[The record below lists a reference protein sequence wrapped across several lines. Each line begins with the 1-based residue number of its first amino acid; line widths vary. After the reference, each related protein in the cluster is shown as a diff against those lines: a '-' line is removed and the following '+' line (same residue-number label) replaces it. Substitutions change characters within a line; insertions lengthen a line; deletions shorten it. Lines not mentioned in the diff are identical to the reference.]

1 MSANIEIDPL
11 HWIPAV
17 PANNDYPDKYK
28 FACIESI
35 EELKSII
42 SKYQKEDGT
51 YPVMGFDTETTG
63 LNPEEDYIVGYSF
76 SFTCEDG
83 YYVPVEHHSLALGK
97 EALDIIYEVMT
108 KSERVLMYNARF
120 DIRMMEWYKFC
131 DETFEFKKDFI
142 DKARQYYA
150 YNMDKVKTYDIQ
162 VMVWAMDTA
171 HYMPKLKWAE
181 LQFLGWRS
189 NTFAETE
196 GDASNF
202 GMLDPREPNTYQYA
216 ATDAMAL
223 NLLYNLKCFRE
234 LRDNEAGISLLMHA
248 EGKIMPLTRFEE
260 TPIYADIDLLKRQSE
275 YFHNK
280 LDTIEHRIYNIVGYE
295 FNISSGPSRAKAFK
309 DKNIIITE
317 TTESGA
323 IATGA
328 SILEKI
334 QRNFEKDSEQ
344 YMLID
349 LCIEYLHLKKMLST
363 YVDSLLEQVTINS
376 PDYRVGLFR
385 YSYRLNST
393 VSGRYSLV
401 DVPKQ
406 TTDNNKSLSL
416 YESVISKKETVEKYE
431 KKLSISNGK
440 LLGIYKCKN
449 QPFKR
454 LWLLVYFE
462 DCGHT
467 CLIRSDSTFR
477 CPQKDCHDKYFSESQ
492 KRAKNTPEWKAF
504 CSNWSKQYYA
514 NTRNR
519 LYHKQKTIEGMH
531 EPKHWNNFIMIMN
544 NRFNKPSSE
553 FINNYINGK
562 IKEQRHKFNKDEI
575 KFINLLEDNNIEYI
589 WQYGLYDKD
598 NNKIFIVDFYLP
610 QYNKYVEIDGGS
622 HNRPEK
628 QKRDKLLDTY
638 CATNNLGLFHLSV
651 EQLDKDSITFILGG
665 HA

>member
-1 MSANIEIDPL
+1 MSNAIEIDKL
-11 HWIPAV
+11 HWGGYV
-17 PANNDYPDKYK
+17 PANNDYPGRFK
-28 FACIESI
+28 FKCIESI
-35 EELKSII
+35 EELNNILNTYK
-42 SKYQKEDGT
+42 KDDNT
-51 YPVMGFDTETTG
+51 YPMMGFDTETTG
-63 LNPEEDYIVGYSF
+63 LNPEENYIVGYSF
-76 SFTCEDG
+76 AFDEVNG
-83 YYVPVEHHSLALGK
+83 YYVPVEHESLALGK
-97 EALDIIYEVMT
+97 EALDIIYKVMT
-108 KSERVLMYNARF
+108 LSERVLMYNARF

-131 DETFEFKKDFI
+131 DAPFEFKKDFI
-142 DKARQYYA
+142 EKARQFYCYDM
-150 YNMDKVKTYDIQ
+150 NKVKTYDVQ

-189 NTFAETE
+189 NTFTETAS
-196 GDASNF
+196 DAANF
-202 GMLDPREPNTYQYA
+202 GMLDPREVNTYQYA
-216 ATDAMAL
+216 ATDAIAL
-223 NLLYNLKCFRE
+223 LLLYNLKIFE
-234 LRDNEAGISLLMHA
+234 DLRKEAGLSLQMHA
-248 EGKIMPLTRFEE
+248 EGKIMALTRFEE
-260 TPIYADIDLLKRQSE
+260 TPINADIDLLKRQSE

-280 LDTIEHRIYNIVGYE
+280 LDNIERRIYNIVGYE

-309 DKNIIITE
+309 DKNIVITE

-334 QRNFEKDSEQ
+334 QRNFDKDSEQ
-344 YMLID
+344 YILID

-363 YVDSLLEQVTINS
+363 YVDSLLTQVTTES
-376 PDYRVGLFR
+376 PDYKIGLFR

-406 TTDNNKSLSL
+406 TTDNNKNLSL

-449 QPFKR
+449 QSFKHP
-454 LWLLVYFE
+454 WLLVYFE

-467 CLIRSDSTFR
+467 CLIRSDSAFR
-477 CPQKDCHDKYFSESQ
+477 CQQKDCHDKYFSESQ
-492 KRAKNTPEWKAF
+492 KRAKNAPEWKAF

-514 NTRNR
+514 NTKNR
-519 LYHKQKTIEGMH
+519 LYHKQRTIEGMH
-531 EPKHWNNFIMIMN
+531 EPKHWNNFITIMN

-575 KFINLLEDNNIEYI
+575 KFISLLEDNNIEYV

-622 HNRPEK
+622 HNRPDK
-628 QKRDKLLDTY
+628 QKRDKLLNDY
-638 CATNNLGLFHLSV
+638 CSANNLDLFHLSV
-651 EQLDKDSITFILGG
+651 EQLNKEDITFILGG
-665 HA
+665 NAI